1 MEPRFELLDAATF
14 VVFGVLITLA
24 VVIIV
29 SLGQLPGQ
37 IARKRGHPQAAAV
50 SVAGWVGLATGG
62 VFWPL
67 ALIWA
72 FLAPGAGAARRD
84 GGETRP

>member
-1 MEPRFELLDAATF
+1 MESGFDALDAATF
-14 VVFGVLITLA
+14 VVFAVLITLV

-29 SLGQLPGQ
+29 SLGQLPGR
-37 IARKRGHPQAAAV
+37 IARRRGHPQAAAV
-50 SVAGWVGLATGG
+50 SVAGWIGLATGG
-62 VFWPL
+62 VLWPL

-72 FLAPGAGAARRD
+72 FLVPGSGAALRG

>member
-1 MEPRFELLDAATF
+1 MESGFDALDAATF
-14 VVFGVLITLA
+14 VVFGVLITLV

-37 IARKRGHPQAAAV
+37 VARKRAHPQAAAI
-50 SVAGWVGLATGG
+50 SVAGWIGLAAGG
-62 VFWPL
+62 VLWPL

-72 FLAPGAGAARRD
+72 FLAPDAGTARRG